1 MKRLPL
7 ALACALAVAGASA
20 AHAERVVV
28 VEAPPPSAVLLT
40 EQTRNGVDTG
50 HPTLVEVRPGYG
62 LVDGSAV
69 IDARPGEI
77 VELRRAVPVPR
88 GHRVGPSNSGT
99 NPTGTELAG
108 QNGGQ

>member
-7 ALACALAVAGASA
+7 TLACALVIGAGAA
-20 AHAERVVV
+20 NADRIVV
-28 VEAPPPSAVLLT
+28 VEAPPPSSVLLT
-40 EQTRNGVDTG
+40 EQTRNGVPTG

-62 LVDGSAV
+62 LVDRSAV

-88 GHRVGPSNSGT
+88 SHRVGPSNSAT
-99 NPTGTELAG
+99 NPSGTELAG